1 MKVSSTNPQKAPVK
15 TTHSQ
20 AHPQEHG
27 PGDLA
32 SGIGKQVA
40 ALLLAVLVTPAAFRA
55 AAAHTEP
62 APPIKSS
69 APPGP
74 RG

>member
-1 MKVSSTNPQKAPVK
+1 MKTI
-15 TTHSQ
+15 HSQ

-27 PGDLA
+27 PGKVA
-32 SGIGKQVA
+32 NGIGKQVA
-40 ALLLAVLVTPAAFRA
+40 ALLLAVLVTPAAFHA
-55 AAAHTEP
+55 ADAHTEP

-69 APPGP
+69 AAPGP